1 MLLMNNSANT
11 ILATAFQLSKNL
23 QHTQISPIHL
33 FAAALTNANSP
44 LTKQAANFNL
54 TEYSVVCYLNET
66 SSIGAVTS
74 DGTNFSDASLN
85 VFAHAQHLAVLKNSY
100 DVDLSALVEA
110 LLLSDDEHLAMLLES
125 AGTSAAQLAN
135 NLTTWFSSAKSSI
148 YVWQPVPNF
157 DLDPSITGSRNTS
170 VMSSKLTN

>member
-11 ILATAFQLSKNL
+11 ILATASQLSKTL

-33 FAAALTNANSP
+33 FAAALTNTNSP

-66 SSIGAVTS
+66 SSINTVTS
-74 DGTNFSDASLN
+74 NDTNFSDASLN

-100 DVDLSALVEA
+100 DVDLSVLVEA

-135 NLTTWFSSAKSSI
+135 NLTTWFTSAKSSI
-148 YVWQPVPNF
+148 YVWQPVANF
-157 DLDPSITGSRNTS
+157 DLTPSIGESHGTS
-170 VMSSKLTN
+170 VISTKLTS